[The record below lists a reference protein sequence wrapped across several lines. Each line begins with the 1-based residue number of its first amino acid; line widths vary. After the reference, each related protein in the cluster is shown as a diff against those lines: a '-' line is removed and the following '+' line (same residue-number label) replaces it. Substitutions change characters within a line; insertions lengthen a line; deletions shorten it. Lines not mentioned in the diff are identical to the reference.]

1 MSNPTTT
8 SSSIKFQL
16 AVEIASWIK
25 LLRSYT
31 GTIFIPSGMAE
42 ANSFN
47 LSLMRPITCN
57 TSSPKRMMTI
67 PPTASPWPF
76 KSTTPRRISEPS
88 CTVATSR
95 SKIGVPLALVPTA
108 IFSISSVDLMY
119 PRPRIMYSTPENSMT
134 RPPVSLL
141 LMRIFSTISGT
152 DRL

>member
-16 AVEIASWIK
+16 AVEMASRMR

-31 GTIFIPSGMAE
+31 GTIFIPSGMAV

-47 LSLMRPITCN
+47 FSLMRPITCN
-57 TSSPKRMMTI
+57 TSSPKRMMTM

-76 KSTTPRRISEPS
+76 KSTTPRRMSEPS

-95 SKIGVPLALVPTA
+95 SKIGVPLALVPMA
-108 IFSISSVDLMY
+108 IFSMSSVDLMY
-119 PRPRIMYSTPENSMT
+119 PRPRIIYSTPENST
-134 RPPVSLL
+134 TLPPVSLL
-141 LMRIFSTISGT
+141 LMRIFSMMSGT